1 MQPKL
6 KIMKTV
12 WQNTPIQISF
22 VVVDLSV
29 SREYPQN
36 FLCPFP
42 KNLLK
47 RNQKGN
53 LKRSKFFQI
62 FGEKTYEMAKRL
74 LEDALE
80 RETDMKIKT
89 EIETRLKEVRGS
101 KKHKMPCQNPNG

>member
-1 MQPKL
+1 LLPKL
-6 KIMKTV
+6 KIIKTV

-47 RNQKGN
+47 RSQRGN
-53 LKRSKFFQI
+53 LKHSKFFQI
-62 FGEKTYEMAKRL
+62 FGEKTYEMAERL
-74 LEDALE
+74 LENAL
-80 RETDMKIKT
+80 RQETDLEIKK
-89 EIETRLKEVRGS
+89 EIETLLKEVKGS
-101 KKHKMPCQNPNG
+101 KEQKMPCQN